1 MVSLSIANV
10 LVGVAFTF
18 KILREVDTDAWPQM
32 HRYVQVCHAVKG
44 LVVFSLAASV
54 YNFVAIAFERWL
66 MLRWEMQRWEEV
78 EENSLLSRKLVVGIV
93 WGLSLCQVG
102 VPDSLANICCQ
113 ALPVWMS
120 KKVNNPGVNECTF
133 REMNENWR
141 IVALVTILIIPSL
154 LLVLLH
160 ALLLR
165 QVVAQSSDLVASYQ
179 FRLLSVITGVFMVCW
194 WPVIFYLGATSIK
207 GLMDNPLQ
215 DSVAVYW
222 AQVILS
228 RSYCG

>member
-1 MVSLSIANV
+1 MGSLLETDRQSGQDKMEVWTVAAANSSSEEMFIHLGGVYSVVTIFCNLFLIAVILSKAELRGQRDSFFMVSLSIANV

-18 KILREVDTDAWPQM
+18 KILREVADL
-32 HRYVQVCHAVKG
+32 HRYVLVCHAVKG

-78 EENSLLSRKLVVGIV
+78 EESSLLSKKLVVGIV
-93 WGLSLCQVG
+93 WGLSL
-102 VPDSLANICCQ
+102 CQ

-141 IVALVTILIIPSL
+141 IVALV
-154 LLVLLH
+154 LLH
-160 ALLLR
+160 ALLIR
-165 QVVAQSSDLVASYQ
+165 QVVAQSS
-179 FRLLSVITGVFMVCW
+179 
-194 WPVIFYLGATSIK
+194 
-207 GLMDNPLQ
+207 
-215 DSVAVYW
+215 
-222 AQVILS
+222 
-228 RSYCG
+228 

>member
-1 MVSLSIANV
+1 MGSLLETDRQSGQDKMEVWTVAAANSSSEEMFIHLGGVYSVVTIFCNLFLIAVILSKAELRGQRDSFFMVSLSIANV

-18 KILREVDTDAWPQM
+18 KILREVVDL
-32 HRYVQVCHAVKG
+32 HRYVLVCHAVKG

-78 EENSLLSRKLVVGIV
+78 EESSLLSKKLVVGIV
-93 WGLSLCQVG
+93 WGLSL
-102 VPDSLANICCQ
+102 CQ

-141 IVALVTILIIPSL
+141 IVALV
-154 LLVLLH
+154 LLH
-160 ALLLR
+160 ALLIR
-165 QVVAQSSDLVASYQ
+165 QVVAQSS
-179 FRLLSVITGVFMVCW
+179 
-194 WPVIFYLGATSIK
+194 
-207 GLMDNPLQ
+207 
-215 DSVAVYW
+215 
-222 AQVILS
+222 
-228 RSYCG
+228 

>member
-1 MVSLSIANV
+1 MGSLLETDRQSGQDKMEVWTVAAANSSSEEMFIHLGGVYSVVTIFCNLFLIAVILSKAELRGQRDSFFMVSLSIANV

-18 KILREVDTDAWPQM
+18 KILREVADL
-32 HRYVQVCHAVKG
+32 HRYVLVCHAVKG

-78 EENSLLSRKLVVGIV
+78 EESSLLSRKLVVGIV
-93 WGLSLCQVG
+93 WGLSL
-102 VPDSLANICCQ
+102 CQ

-141 IVALVTILIIPSL
+141 IVALV
-154 LLVLLH
+154 LLH
-160 ALLLR
+160 ALLIR
-165 QVVAQSSDLVASYQ
+165 QVVAQSS
-179 FRLLSVITGVFMVCW
+179 
-194 WPVIFYLGATSIK
+194 
-207 GLMDNPLQ
+207 
-215 DSVAVYW
+215 
-222 AQVILS
+222 
-228 RSYCG
+228 